1 VCRLTIYAIRNI
13 RNTHLKHTVG
23 QTSPKHDTL
32 SRIRNT
38 EHSIHNVCQSPIS
51 RHQFR
56 VVQGTST
63 PPCPPMTPPLSP
75 PSPPPPLPP
84 SPTPSPPHASARL
97 QCPPMAPPLSPRPH
111 RRPRLRHPHRCRRA
125 VRPSSP
131 YAHAVRP
138 SSCRTYRTRPSLPY
152 ARGCTEVVS
161 SLKVKPSYTCERM
174 AGRDLTSTHRS
185 HHGSRGAPPAA
196 ASAYGLIRPPSFR

>member
-1 VCRLTIYAIRNI
+1 MHRPIIVDRMTSRERCRRRLRLA
-13 RNTHLKHTVG
+13 
-23 QTSPKHDTL
+23 
-32 SRIRNT
+32 
-38 EHSIHNVCQSPIS
+38 
-51 RHQFR
+51 
-56 VVQGTST
+56 
-63 PPCPPMTPPLSP
+63 
-75 PSPPPPLPP
+75 
-84 SPTPSPPHASARL
+84 ARL

-111 RRPRLRHPHRCRRA
+111 RRPAFATPTVAA
-125 VRPSSP
+125 VPYTP
-131 YAHAVRP
+131 VVAAYAHAVRP
-138 SSCRTYRTRPSLPY
+138 SSCRTRPSSPY